1 MTRYSVGKVT
11 PGQRREVGAS
21 DFGACACSRMYFPK
35 KGSQLTPSHQSE
47 DFKWKDYRP
56 VVFRFVIYH
65 LLSSKSIA
73 ICDSIIFCH
82 DRGLPP
88 RRNMA

>member
-47 DFKWKDYRP
+47 DFKWKDYCP

-65 LLSSKSIA
+65 LLPSKSIA
-73 ICDSIIFCH
+73 ICDSIVFCH
-82 DRGLPP
+82 DRGLHP
-88 RRNMA
+88 RRKMA